1 MVVKNFLPKLRLH
14 TIRRFELITLK
25 KRSQFIAMKSG
36 ARIHARAFVL
46 QARRRKPDETTE
58 NLARFGFTVTKR
70 VGNSVVR
77 NRIKRRLRAAVGQCS
92 SNHTK
97 PDCDYVLIGKRAAL
111 SEDFTTIVKELRK
124 SLDRSGTVGANPDNK
139 SGKENSLKLEQNK

>member
-1 MVVKNFLPKLRLH
+1 
-14 TIRRFELITLK
+14 
-25 KRSQFIAMKSG
+25 MKSG

-46 QARRRKPDETTE
+46 QARQRKPDEITE

-77 NRIKRRLRAAVGQCS
+77 NRIKRRLRAAVNQCGN
-92 SNHTK
+92 NHTK

-124 SLDRSGTVGANPDNK
+124 SLDRSGAVGANPDNK
-139 SGKENSLKLEQNK
+139 SGNENSLKLEQDK

>member
-1 MVVKNFLPKLRLH
+1 MV
-14 TIRRFELITLK
+14 TLK
-25 KRSQFIAMKSG
+25 KRSQFLAMKSG

-46 QARRRKPDETTE
+46 QARQRQPDETTE

-77 NRIKRRLRAAVGQCS
+77 NRIKRRLRAAVVQCNE
-92 SNHTK
+92 NHTNA
-97 PDCDYVLIGKRAAL
+97 DCDYVLIGKRAAL

-124 SLDRSGTVGANPDNK
+124 SLDRSGAVRANPDRK
-139 SGKENSLKLEQNK
+139 SGRENSPKLEQDK